1 MTRDRRT
8 RTLLVTGAAGPAG
21 RALGVQLSAHS
32 ERSQLRVLGV
42 DLAPKEVLGIDA
54 MEVVPAAR
62 DAAYERT
69 LLELVARHEPDLIIP
84 TVSEELPGLAVLGGA
99 VGLGRRLVLSDAAP
113 TAVAA
118 DKLLTMWALDHR
130 GVPVPRYAGAD
141 EFASSAE
148 ALSWAGGPVVVKP
161 RQGRGGRGVH
171 VVERAGDPVWAVLD
185 ASWVV
190 QLFAPGA
197 EYSPQVYRSPVTGR
211 CVVVVLEKSGRK
223 QGRVGNAT
231 EVTRLPQDAAK
242 DVAELSARVVQALD
256 LVGPVDMD
264 VRRLGDGTPVVL
276 EVNSRF
282 GAVSADAP
290 ELLDAVLHEWPG

>member
-1 MTRDRRT
+1 MTRDRGT

-21 RALGVQLSAHS
+21 RSLGVQLAARSA
-32 ERSQLRVLGV
+32 RSPLRVMGV
-42 DLAPKEVLGIDA
+42 DLAPREVLGIDS
-54 MEVVPAAR
+54 MEAVPAAQ

-69 LLELVARHEPDLIIP
+69 LLELVSRYDPDLIIP
-84 TVSEELPGLAVLGGA
+84 TVSEELPALAVLGEA

-113 TAVAA
+113 TAIAA

-130 GVPVPRYAGAD
+130 GVPVPQHAGVEELAT
-141 EFASSAE
+141 AAE

-161 RQGRGGRGVH
+161 RRGRGGRGVH
-171 VVERAGDPVWAVLD
+171 VLEDPDDPTWGQLSAG
-185 ASWVV
+185 WVV
-190 QLFAPGA
+190 QVFAPGV
-197 EYSPQVYRSPVTGR
+197 EYSPQVYRSPATGR

-231 EVTRLPQDAAK
+231 GVTRLPQDAAR
-242 DVAELSARVVQALD
+242 DVAELAAHVVQALD

-264 VRRLGDGTPVVL
+264 VRRLDDGTPVVL

-290 ELLDAVLHEWPG
+290 ELLDAVLHEWPE